1 VENKIIVLD
10 PGHGG
15 RDPGAT
21 ADGINEKNLNLRITA
36 RLFILL
42 KNLGFKVKMTRS
54 DDRYLS
60 LGDRVKIANNV
71 KADIF
76 ISIHCNAAISNKA
89 NGIETLYYPGS
100 DKGKILAKEIQ
111 NTLIDK
117 LNRTDRGIK
126 TRPDLFV
133 LKYTSMPAVLIE
145 CGFITNAEERKLLT
159 ADRYRNDIAAAISDG
174 VGEYYKKI
182 K

>member
-1 VENKIIVLD
+1 MKNKIVVID

-21 ADGINEKNLNLRITA
+21 ADGINEKDLNLRIAA
-36 RLFILL
+36 RLYILL

-60 LGDRVKIANNV
+60 LEDRVKIANDVN
-71 KADIF
+71 ADIF
-76 ISIHCNAAISNKA
+76 ISIHCNAASSYKA
-89 NGIETLYYPGS
+89 NGIESLYYPGS

-111 NTLIDK
+111 NTIIDK

-133 LKYTSMPAVLIE
+133 LKYTSMPTVLVE
-145 CGFITNAEERKLLT
+145 CGFITNAEERKLIT
-159 ADRYRNDIAAAISDG
+159 ADRYRNDIAAAIFYG
-174 VGEYYKKI
+174 VGEYYEKI